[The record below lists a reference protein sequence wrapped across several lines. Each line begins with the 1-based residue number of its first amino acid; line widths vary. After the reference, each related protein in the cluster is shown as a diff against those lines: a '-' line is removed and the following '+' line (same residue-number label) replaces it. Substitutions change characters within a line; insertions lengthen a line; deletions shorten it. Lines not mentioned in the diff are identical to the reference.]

1 MRRRALLLLLL
12 LCAGCVNV
20 RLNPSLG
27 KARSAGARPPAAPA
41 RR

>member
-1 MRRRALLLLLL
+1 VKLGRLLLLLL
-12 LCAGCVNV
+12 LFCAGCVNV

-27 KARSAGARPPAAPA
+27 KARRADARPAAV